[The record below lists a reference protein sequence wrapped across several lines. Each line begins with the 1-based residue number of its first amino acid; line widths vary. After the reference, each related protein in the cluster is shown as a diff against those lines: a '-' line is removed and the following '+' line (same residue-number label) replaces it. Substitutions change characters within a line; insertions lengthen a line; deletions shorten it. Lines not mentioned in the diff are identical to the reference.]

1 MSVTNVVV
9 KRTDVEQL
17 MFLEYGQLWDN
28 LVLKLHACK

>member
-9 KRTDVEQL
+9 KRTDVKQL

-28 LVLKLHACK
+28 LNFKLHACK